1 MPADTETKDR
11 SPSICKATT
20 KKYEATSEPPT
31 SRKKKKGPQRIRN
44 CLKEEPLQ
52 PLYTGNVKKPKKSKK
67 PTKKN
72 PVPKLTVTRPKA
84 IIPTKKDKNPKS
96 KKRTKAGK
104 TLPQIRVESPGCRSE
119 VLFRPRTDCAACEEG
134 RKGEGDNSCWG
145 CRLARLSDYY

>member
-1 MPADTETKDR
+1 MPADTEAKDR
-11 SPSICKATT
+11 SPGICNANT
-20 KKYEATSEPPT
+20 KKYEKTLEPPK
-31 SRKKKKGPQRIRN
+31 SSKKRKGKARIRN
-44 CLKEEPLQ
+44 CSKEQPLQ

-84 IIPTKKDKNPKS
+84 NIPTKKDKGTKS
-96 KKRTKAGK
+96 KKMTKTG
-104 TLPQIRVESPGCRSE
+104 TLPQIRVESPQSQSE
-119 VLFRPRTDCAACEEG
+119 VVFRPRTDCAACDEG

>member
-1 MPADTETKDR
+1 MPADTEAKDR

-20 KKYEATSEPPT
+20 KKYEETLEPPK
-31 SRKKKKGPQRIRN
+31 SGKKRKGKGRIRN

-84 IIPTKKDKNPKS
+84 IIPNKKDKNPKI
-96 KKRTKAGK
+96 KKRTKTG
-104 TLPQIRVESPGCRSE
+104 T
-119 VLFRPRTDCAACEEG
+119 
-134 RKGEGDNSCWG
+134 
-145 CRLARLSDYY
+145 

>member
-1 MPADTETKDR
+1 MPADTEAKDR
-11 SPSICKATT
+11 SPGICNANT
-20 KKYEATSEPPT
+20 KKYEKTLEPPK
-31 SRKKKKGPQRIRN
+31 SSKKRKGKARIRN
-44 CLKEEPLQ
+44 CSKEQPLQ

-84 IIPTKKDKNPKS
+84 NIPTKKDKGTKS
-96 KKRTKAGK
+96 KKMTKTG
-104 TLPQIRVESPGCRSE
+104 TLPQIRVESPESQSE
-119 VLFRPRTDCAACEEG
+119 VVFRPRTDCAACDEG

>member
-1 MPADTETKDR
+1 MPADTEAKDR
-11 SPSICKATT
+11 SPGICNANT
-20 KKYEATSEPPT
+20 KKYEKTLEPPK
-31 SRKKKKGPQRIRN
+31 SSKKRKGKARIRN
-44 CLKEEPLQ
+44 CSKEQPLQ

-84 IIPTKKDKNPKS
+84 NIPTKKDKGTKS
-96 KKRTKAGK
+96 KKMTKTG
-104 TLPQIRVESPGCRSE
+104 TLPQIRVESPQSQSE
-119 VLFRPRTDCAACEEG
+119 VVFRPRTDCAACEEG

>member
-1 MPADTETKDR
+1 MPADTEAKDR
-11 SPSICKATT
+11 SPGICNANT
-20 KKYEATSEPPT
+20 KKYEKTLEPPK
-31 SRKKKKGPQRIRN
+31 SSKKRKGKARIRN
-44 CLKEEPLQ
+44 CSKEQPLQ

-84 IIPTKKDKNPKS
+84 NIPTKKDKGTKS
-96 KKRTKAGK
+96 KKMTKTG
-104 TLPQIRVESPGCRSE
+104 TLPQIRVESPGCQSE
-119 VLFRPRTDCAACEEG
+119 VVFRPRTDCAACEEG

>member
-1 MPADTETKDR
+1 MPADTEAKDR

-20 KKYEATSEPPT
+20 KKYEATSQPT
-31 SRKKKKGPQRIRN
+31 VQSKKKKGQARIRN

-84 IIPTKKDKNPKS
+84 NIPTKKDKGTKS
-96 KKRTKAGK
+96 KKMTKTG
-104 TLPQIRVESPGCRSE
+104 TLPQIRVESPESQSE
-119 VLFRPRTDCAACEEG
+119 VVFRPRTDCAACDEG

>member
-11 SPSICKATT
+11 SPSICKATS
-20 KKYEATSEPPT
+20 KKHEATSQP
-31 SRKKKKGPQRIRN
+31 SVQSKKKKGQARIRN

-72 PVPKLTVTRPKA
+72 PVPKLTVTRQKA
-84 IIPTKKDKNPKS
+84 IIPTKKDKGTKS
-96 KKRTKAGK
+96 KRRTKTG
-104 TLPQIRVESPGCRSE
+104 TLPQIRVESPQSQSE
-119 VLFRPRTDCAACEEG
+119 VVFRPRTDCAACEEG

>member
-1 MPADTETKDR
+1 MPADTEAKDR
-11 SPSICKATT
+11 SPGICNANT
-20 KKYEATSEPPT
+20 KKYEKTLEPPK
-31 SRKKKKGPQRIRN
+31 SSKKRKGKARIRN
-44 CLKEEPLQ
+44 CSKEQPLQ

-84 IIPTKKDKNPKS
+84 NIPTKKDKGTKS
-96 KKRTKAGK
+96 KRRTKTG
-104 TLPQIRVESPGCRSE
+104 TLPQIRVESPQSQSE
-119 VLFRPRTDCAACEEG
+119 VVFRPRTDCAACEEG

>member
-1 MPADTETKDR
+1 MPTDTENKDR

-20 KKYEATSEPPT
+20 KQYEATSEPPT
-31 SRKKKKGPQRIRN
+31 SRKEKKRPQRVRN

-84 IIPTKKDKNPKS
+84 NIPTKKDKGTKS
-96 KKRTKAGK
+96 KRRTKTG
-104 TLPQIRVESPGCRSE
+104 TLPQIRVESPQSQSE
-119 VLFRPRTDCAACEEG
+119 VVFRPRTDCAACDEG